1 MVSFVSGITAGIE
14 QTKVA
19 QTKVRPET
27 AKVIDTESGLVT
39 AAALDVQSSNT
50 QQPQAQSQDPE
61 IAAEQVRVSVTTG
74 ETNVRGN
81 LTPAKAAE
89 LYQQIAKLL

>member
-27 AKVIDTESGLVT
+27 AKVIDNESGLVT

-50 QQPQAQSQDPE
+50 QQPQAQTQASE

-74 ETNVRGN
+74 ESNVRGN